1 MLLYKIEVHMTNKQE
16 AIKVI
21 SSLPDSVNFEE
32 IMYKLYVL
40 GQIHRG
46 QEEVEKGQITAIIDL
61 ELETAN
67 W

>member
-1 MLLYKIEVHMTNKQE
+1 MTNKQK

-21 SSLPDSVNFEE
+21 SNLPETVNFEE

-40 GQIHRG
+40 EQIHRG
-46 QEEVEKGQITAIIDL
+46 QEEVEAGNITAITDL
-61 ELETAN
+61 EQEAAN

>member
-1 MLLYKIEVHMTNKQE
+1 MTNKQE

-21 SSLPDSVNFEE
+21 SNIPETVNFEE

-40 GQIHRG
+40 EQIHRG
-46 QEEVEKGQITAIIDL
+46 QEEVEAKKTTSITDL
-61 ELETAN
+61 ELEAAN

>member
-1 MLLYKIEVHMTNKQE
+1 MTNKQE

-21 SSLPDSVNFEE
+21 SNLPDTVNFEE

-40 GQIHRG
+40 EQIHRG
-46 QEEVEKGQITAIIDL
+46 QEEVEAGKTTSISDL
-61 ELETAN
+61 EQEAAN